1 MTGSMYILHFTI
13 SNPYYLI
20 PVRTVLGFGY
30 GALMPL
36 LFTSISKNVLK
47 DRRGG
52 VMGIGSSFQVLGN
65 LIGPLL
71 GGFAGA
77 SLGFSFSF
85 LITGSF
91 FLCIALI
98 GFISLK
104 D

>member
-1 MTGSMYILHFTI
+1 MYILHFTI

-36 LFTSISKNVLK
+36 LFTRISNNVEK

-52 VMGIGSSFQVLGN
+52 VMGVSSSFQILGN
-65 LIGPLL
+65 LIGPLF

-77 SLGFSFSF
+77 TIGFSFSF
-85 LITGSF
+85 LITGSI
-91 FLCIALI
+91 FLIIALI
-98 GFISLK
+98 GYLSLK